1 MIGSSSLASAAG
13 RRGSAGG
20 GAAAAARAS
29 AAAAAA
35 ATAAGD
41 GGTGGG
47 GGAAGGCSG
56 SGGGSLTRGAC
67 WSSTHISESMRRRSA
82 SSSSCFRWSALIY
95 CAVPTKIADFEALTA
110 TPASVSTR
118 RNPSICDEIS
128 FDRFC
133 SRWFRSRRR
142 CTWGTP
148 RRPLLPAPLED
159 PPPVPRSS
167 PLQGL
172 EYSPLSAGPLDVCPG
187 GGRGSGAAQPPSAV
201 LLSRLRVA

>member
-1 MIGSSSLASAAG
+1 M
-13 RRGSAGG
+13 
-20 GAAAAARAS
+20 
-29 AAAAAA
+29 
-35 ATAAGD
+35 
-41 GGTGGG
+41 
-47 GGAAGGCSG
+47 
-56 SGGGSLTRGAC
+56 
-67 WSSTHISESMRRRSA
+67 
-82 SSSSCFRWSALIY
+82 Y

-118 RNPSICDEIS
+118 RRPSICDEIS

-148 RRPLLPAPLED
+148 RRPLLPAPLEE

-172 EYSPLSAGPLDVCPG
+172 EYSPLSAGPLDIDAWPG
-187 GGRGSGAAQPPSAV
+187 GGRGSGAAQPPPAS

>member
-1 MIGSSSLASAAG
+1 
-13 RRGSAGG
+13 
-20 GAAAAARAS
+20 
-29 AAAAAA
+29 
-35 ATAAGD
+35 
-41 GGTGGG
+41 
-47 GGAAGGCSG
+47 
-56 SGGGSLTRGAC
+56 
-67 WSSTHISESMRRRSA
+67 MRRRSA

-118 RNPSICDEIS
+118 RSPSICDEIS

-159 PPPVPRSS
+159 LPPVPRSS

-172 EYSPLSAGPLDVCPG
+172 EYSPLSPRGRSTCARAAAAAPARPSRRRPSSYLDSAS
-187 GGRGSGAAQPPSAV
+187 RSAAGAAAAAAASPRYAPAI
-201 LLSRLRVA
+201 AAA